1 MCTQCMVSVY
11 NSGHIHANAP
21 LLLETQCFED
31 QRRSICVTIIPLTI
45 ASRSSG
51 TKPTRRPCCFCPTAL
66 CPAHSNHSVDGLLNL
81 TVVSLGH
88 QPLIVSFLSHGKLQ
102 HSAPSNSWSRALR
115 FLAGHSLRTMGLLFP
130 DGQDCAGWSWIPR
143 R

>member
-1 MCTQCMVSVY
+1 MCTCIHMHVY
-11 NSGHIHANAP
+11 IPVHTGGHIHTLP
-21 LLLETQCFED
+21 LLLATQCFGK
-31 QRRSICVTIIPLTI
+31 QLLSVCLILIPLTT

-51 TKPTRRPCCFCPTAL
+51 TITTRRPCCFCPTPP
-66 CPAHSNHSVDGLLNL
+66 CPAHSNHSVDGLLNS

-115 FLAGHSLRTMGLLFP
+115 FLAGHSPRTMGLLFP
-130 DGQDCAGWSWIPR
+130 DGQA
-143 R
+143 